1 LSANLDAAREVLHG
15 TIRQTPNDEGNRRAA
30 RTFIEDQSMFRRV
43 RLTERLAVAMFET
56 VTPKTRVTRRMENC
70 YDDDGIGLNNVEHGE
85 RRATD

>member
-1 LSANLDAAREVLHG
+1 
-15 TIRQTPNDEGNRRAA
+15 
-30 RTFIEDQSMFRRV
+30 MFRRV